1 MNHEMNLHDAPF
13 NLIKNRTKTIE
24 LRLNDERRKDL
35 KSGDT
40 ITFTNRST
48 LETLKVKV
56 LNVYKYDNFTEL
68 YKHHDKVS
76 MGYSINDIPN
86 PHDMDIYYTKEHQ
99 ALYGVIA
106 IEIEVI

>member
-35 KSGDT
+35 KVGDT
-40 ITFTNRST
+40 ITFTNRTT
-48 LETLKVKV
+48 LETMVVKV
-56 LNVYKYDNFTEL
+56 LNVYYYPNFSEL

-86 PHDMDIYYTKEHQ
+86 PHDMDIYYTKEQ
-99 ALYGVIA
+99 QKEYGVIA